1 MAWRDL
7 RAFAVYRARK
17 WLFRLGKQGLRIKPR
32 PSQADNAGS
41 QLDGNHTGGNEPFTT
56 GLSKES
62 VRMFK
67 EKERM
72 GQLQAGLDGGKHSDV
87 MPEDLDLAETAE
99 AGRLIKKLVT
109 TISRRRKQ
117 GRKRKTV
124 DIRATIHRNMH
135 HGGTLLKMRWQMRK
149 PGKPRV
155 VLILDTSS
163 SMVRHAR
170 MMLQFLYA
178 LQHELRH
185 VEVFIFG
192 NQLNYVTPY
201 LQPDF
206 RALLKDISRLPQW
219 NYGGTELWRPLA
231 QLRDNYS
238 HLLTARTVVILLTD
252 CQFYEK
258 FFALAPLDK
267 LRRKVKR
274 LYLFNPDPRTRDI
287 DDKYYQ
293 ETIAGFK
300 TVVDRMFYTETI
312 HEVAAVLRRIMV

>member
-1 MAWRDL
+1 MARRDL
-7 RAFAVYRARK
+7 MAFTVYRLKK
-17 WLFRLGKQGLRIKPR
+17 WLLRLGKQGLPAKPR
-32 PSQADNAGS
+32 RYQTDNAGS
-41 QLDGNHTGGNEPFTT
+41 QFDGNQAGGNEPFAS
-56 GLSKES
+56 GLTKES

-67 EKERM
+67 AKEWM
-72 GQLQAGLDGGKHSDV
+72 GPPQAGLDGGKHSDA
-87 MPEDLDLAETAE
+87 MPEDIDLRATAE
-99 AGRLIKKLVT
+99 AGRLIKKLAA
-109 TISRRRKQ
+109 TISRRRKH
-117 GRKRKTV
+117 GCKRKTV
-124 DIRATIHRNMH
+124 DVRKTIHRNML
-135 HGGTLLKMRWQMRK
+135 HGGTLLKMSWRMRK

-155 VLILDTSS
+155 ILILDTSS

-178 LQHELRH
+178 LQHELRS

-192 NQLNYVTPY
+192 NHLNYVTPY

-206 RALLKDISRLPQW
+206 KALLKEVSRLPQW
-219 NYGGTELWRPLA
+219 NFGGTELWRPLA

-258 FFALAPLDK
+258 FFALAPLNN

-274 LYLFNPDPRTRDI
+274 LYLFNPDPRTKDL
-287 DDKYYQ
+287 DNKYYQ
-293 ETIAGFK
+293 ETIRHFK

-312 HEVAAVLRRIMV
+312 HEVAATLRQIML